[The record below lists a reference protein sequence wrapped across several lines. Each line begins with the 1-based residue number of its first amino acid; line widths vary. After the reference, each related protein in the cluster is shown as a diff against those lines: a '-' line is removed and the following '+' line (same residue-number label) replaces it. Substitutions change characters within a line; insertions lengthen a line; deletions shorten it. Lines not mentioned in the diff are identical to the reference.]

1 MALSTATLQDEVR
14 RILDEIKDPCSV
26 GFGDPMGLVEM
37 GLVQA
42 VDVTPAGDVTVRLRL
57 TSPFCEMIGFFKHTA
72 VERIRSLPSVESV
85 TVETDSGF
93 DWSPEY
99 MSPARQEQRRQRLA
113 ALRASAR
120 GGADRQVLVLS
131 NRQGI

>member
-1 MALSTATLQDEVR
+1 MTTVTATIQDEVLR
-14 RILDEIKDPCSV
+14 VLDEIKDPCSV

-37 GLVQA
+37 GLVRS
-42 VDVTPAGDVTVRLRL
+42 VDVSPAGEVSICLRL
-57 TSPFCEMIGFFKHTA
+57 TSPFCEMIGFFKNTA
-72 VERIRSLPSVESV
+72 VDRIRSLPSVESV
-85 TVETDSGF
+85 TVEADSGF

-120 GGADRQVLVLS
+120 GGDAQVVVLS
-131 NRQGI
+131 NRRGM

>member
-1 MALSTATLQDEVR
+1 MTTSTATLQDEVLR
-14 RILDEIKDPCSV
+14 VLDEIKDPCSV

-37 GLVQA
+37 GLVQS
-42 VDVTPAGDVTVRLRL
+42 VDVSPAGEVTVRLRL
-57 TSPFCEMIGFFKHTA
+57 TSPFCEMIGFFKNTA
-72 VERIRSLPSVESV
+72 VDRIRGLPSVESV
-85 TVETDSGF
+85 TVEADSGF

-120 GGADRQVLVLS
+120 GGDTQVVVLS
-131 NRQGI
+131 NRRGM

>member
-1 MALSTATLQDEVR
+1 MLATTTIKDEVMR
-14 RILDEIKDPCSV
+14 VLDEIKDPCSV

-37 GLVQA
+37 GLVRS
-42 VDVTPAGDVTVRLRL
+42 VDVSPAGEVTVCLRL
-57 TSPFCEMIGFFKHTA
+57 TSPFCEMISFFKNTA
-72 VERIRSLPSVESV
+72 VDRIRSLPSVEAV
-85 TVETDSGF
+85 DVEADSGF

-120 GGADRQVLVLS
+120 GADTQVVVLS
-131 NRQGI
+131 NRRGM

>member
-1 MALSTATLQDEVR
+1 MATSTATLQDEVR

-42 VDVTPAGDVTVRLRL
+42 VDVTPTGDVTVRLRL

-93 DWSPEY
+93 DWSPDY
-99 MSPARQEQRRQRLA
+99 MSPARQEQRRQKLA

-120 GGADRQVLVLS
+120 GGGDRQVLVLS
-131 NRQGI
+131 NRRGM

>member
-1 MALSTATLQDEVR
+1 MIATTTIQDEVR
-14 RILDEIKDPCSV
+14 RVLDEIKDPCSV

-37 GLVQA
+37 GLVRS
-42 VDVTPAGDVTVRLRL
+42 VDVSPAGDVTVGLRL

-72 VERIRSLPSVESV
+72 VDRIRSLPSVESV
-85 TVETDSGF
+85 TVEADSGF

-99 MSPARQEQRRQRLA
+99 MSPDRQEQRRQRRA

-120 GGADRQVLVLS
+120 SGDTQVVVLS
-131 NRQGI
+131 NRRGM

>member
-1 MALSTATLQDEVR
+1 
-14 RILDEIKDPCSV
+14 
-26 GFGDPMGLVEM
+26 MGLVEM
-37 GLVQA
+37 GLVRS
-42 VDVTPAGDVTVRLRL
+42 VDVTPAGEVTVCLRL
-57 TSPFCEMIGFFKHTA
+57 TSPFCEMIGFFKNTA
-72 VERIRSLPSVESV
+72 VDRIRSLPSVVSV

-120 GGADRQVLVLS
+120 GGDAQVVVLS
-131 NRQGI
+131 NRRGM